1 MNVNRQQLLYIA
13 PHAGARVS
21 NVLPHL
27 NECAKQYE
35 INTPLRMAHFLA
47 QVCHESGE
55 FSYVKEL
62 ASGMAYEGR
71 KDLGNVY
78 AGDGPL
84 YKGRGYMQLTGR
96 NNYTRYEKESGNAV
110 VKNPKL
116 LESPK
121 LAMDSACWF
130 WKTHG
135 LNELADK
142 DNLTLVTKRV
152 NGGLNGF
159 KEREKYL
166 LRAKKALGI

>member
-13 PHAGARVS
+13 PHAGTRVS
-21 NVLPHL
+21 NVLPWL
-27 NECAKQYE
+27 NECAKGYD

-55 FSYVKEL
+55 FRYVKEL
-62 ASGMAYEGR
+62 ASGMAYERR

-96 NNYTRYEKESGNAV
+96 NNYTRYEKDSGNAV

-116 LESPK
+116 LETPK

-130 WKTHG
+130 WKTRG

>member
-13 PHAGARVS
+13 PHAGAKVS

-27 NECAKQYE
+27 NECAKRYE

-55 FSYVKEL
+55 FRYVKEM

-84 YKGRGYMQLTGR
+84 YKGRGYMQLMGR

-116 LESPK
+116 LETPK

-130 WKTHG
+130 WEANG
-135 LNELADK
+135 LNELSDK

-152 NGGLNGF
+152 NGGLNGL

-166 LRAKKALGI
+166 VRAKKALGI